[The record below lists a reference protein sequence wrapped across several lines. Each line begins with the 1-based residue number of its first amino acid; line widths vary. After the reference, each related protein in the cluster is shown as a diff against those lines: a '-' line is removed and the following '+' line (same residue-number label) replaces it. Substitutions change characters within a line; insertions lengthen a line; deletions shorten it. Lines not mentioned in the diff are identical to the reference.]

1 MADAPTH
8 DGKYAGDLW
17 PPGYHD
23 ATHYW
28 LDGEWHE
35 LPLSMEQNM
44 RLMALEIER
53 LRAREKDL
61 TLEGLGLIGRIEQA
75 RDALAGTDASSLP
88 RDYPLERMA
97 QDRMTEVKRL
107 RAALEI
113 MSMMGGYTKL
123 HPDETAPGVEQ
134 NTYSW
139 GVSDGYKEM
148 ADIAR
153 AALED
158 K

>member
-1 MADAPTH
+1 MSDIVKRLKDLASVDNCQASLEAAD
-8 DGKYAGDLW
+8 
-17 PPGYHD
+17 
-23 ATHYW
+23 
-28 LDGEWHE
+28 
-35 LPLSMEQNM
+35 
-44 RLMALEIER
+44 EIER

-61 TLEGLGLIGRIEQA
+61 TLEGLALIGRIEQTCE
-75 RDALAGTDASSLP
+75 ALAGTDAASLP

-97 QDRMTEVKRL
+97 QDRMAEIERL
-107 RAALEI
+107 KTVLEL
-113 MSMMGGYTKL
+113 MSMMDGYTKL

-148 ADIAR
+148 AGIAR
-153 AALED
+153 AALEG

>member
-1 MADAPTH
+1 MSDIV
-8 DGKYAGDLW
+8 
-17 PPGYHD
+17 
-23 ATHYW
+23 
-28 LDGEWHE
+28 E
-35 LPLSMEQNM
+35 
-44 RLMALEIER
+44 RLRNLAAIDNCQASLEAAAEIER
-53 LRAREKDL
+53 LRLREKDI

-153 AALED
+153 AALEG